1 MRPFAYAALL
11 LSTGLLA
18 QAIPSFYW
26 PLNESAGTM
35 AYEVNGLS
43 DGLLSGECTWLP
55 NGGHH
60 AGALR
65 FYGNT
70 ARVDM
75 GPCDVTT
82 GAGDQLS
89 VACWFKPEI
98 VSGTERILVAKT
110 IGPTSDDFVWSLSLV
125 NNTGARFRV
134 QSGGAVH
141 TVDIPPSSIFSNTW
155 YHVTG
160 TYDGT
165 TMRLFLN
172 GSETAS
178 GAASG
183 GLGYHPQAPATMGNV
198 TNNGLPYYGQL
209 DDVRIYDRG
218 LTQMEVIDLVVGDVS
233 TTMGEQGPML
243 LPDGSLWIPPGTWK
257 ELQWIDAGGRLV
269 AAERILIGTT
279 PANVPTTPGLYLV
292 CLQGAEG
299 HIARPVVVP

>member
-1 MRPFAYAALL
+1 MRHYAYAALL
-11 LSTGLLA
+11 IPSGLLA
-18 QAIPSFYW
+18 QALPSFYW
-26 PLNESAGTM
+26 PLNESAGTT
-35 AYEVNGLS
+35 AHEVNDLS

-75 GPCDVTT
+75 GPCDITT
-82 GAGDQLS
+82 GAGNQLS

-98 VSGTERILVAKT
+98 VSGTERILVAKS
-110 IGPTSDDFVWSLSLV
+110 IGPTDNDFVWSLSLV

-134 QSGGAVH
+134 QSGGIVRS
-141 TVDIPPSSIFSNTW
+141 VDIPPSSIFSNTW
-155 YHVTG
+155 YHLTG
-160 TYDGT
+160 TYDGS

-183 GLGYHPQAPATMGNV
+183 GMGYHPQAPATMGNV

-209 DDVRIYDRG
+209 DDVRIYDRA
-218 LTQMEVIDLVVGDVS
+218 LTHMEVIELVVGNV
-233 TTMGEQGPML
+233 TTGLSGQGPL
-243 LPDGSLWIPPGTWK
+243 LRGDGSLWIPPGTWN
-257 ELQWIDAGGRLV
+257 ELHWIDASGRTV
-269 AAERILIGTT
+269 AREHIRNGTT
-279 PANVPTTPGLYLV
+279 PAIVPATAGLYLV
-292 CLQGAEG
+292 CLQGADG
-299 HIARPVVVP
+299 RITRPVVVP

>member
-1 MRPFAYAALL
+1 MRHYAYAALL
-11 LSTGLLA
+11 IHSGLLS

-35 AYEVNGLS
+35 AHEVNGLS

-55 NGGHH
+55 SGGHH

-75 GPCDVTT
+75 GPCDITT
-82 GAGDQLS
+82 GAGNQLS

-98 VSGTERILVAKT
+98 VSGTERILVAKS
-110 IGPTSDDFVWSLSLV
+110 IGPTDNDFVWSLSLV

-134 QSGGAVH
+134 QSGGVVR
-141 TVDIPPSSIFSNTW
+141 TVDIPPSSIFSNAW
-155 YHVTG
+155 YHLTG

-172 GSETAS
+172 GSETAT
-178 GAASG
+178 GAAAG

-209 DDVRIYDRG
+209 DEVRIYDRA

-233 TTMGEQGPML
+233 TSMEEQGPML
-243 LPDGSLWIPPGTWK
+243 RPDGSLYVPPGPWT
-257 ELQWIDAGGRLV
+257 ELKWIDASGRLI
-269 AAERILIGTT
+269 AEERILNGTT
-279 PANVPTTPGLYLV
+279 PANVPTTSGLYLV

-299 HIARPVVVP
+299 RIARPVVVP